1 MDLTLITIISSI
13 VVFLIIT
20 LLLVGALLG
29 VKSKLLPSGP
39 VSLMING
46 EEKVEVSSGGTLLST
61 LGDNKIFL
69 PSACGGGGTCIQCR
83 CQVIE
88 GGGELLPTEEPHFSR
103 KEVSEGWRLGCQ
115 VKVKEDMVI
124 KVPEEVFGIKK
135 WEAKVVRNWNVASFI
150 KEFVVEIPEEMGY
163 KAGGYIQI
171 EIPKCEIN
179 YKDIDISA
187 HPDEHPKDVQKFKL
201 EWDKFNLWNLNM
213 KNSDTVE
220 RAYSMASYP
229 AEGKEIMLNVRIAT
243 PPWDRNKNDWMT
255 VNPGIASSYIFSKK
269 AGDKVTISGPYG
281 EFFINDSDSEM
292 LYVGG
297 GAGMAP
303 MRSHLYHLFRTLK
316 TGRTVTFWY
325 GGRSKRELFYVDHFK
340 ALEKDFEN
348 FKFYIALSE
357 PLEEDNWKEKKS
369 LDDKDGEGFTGFV
382 HQVVIDNYLNY
393 HESPEDIEV
402 YFCGPPLMNQA
413 VEKMADDFGI
423 PPENVRFDDFG
434 G

>member
-187 HPDEHPKDVQKFKL
+187 HPDEHPKDVQ
-201 EWDKFNLWNLNM
+201 NLN
-213 KNSDTVE
+213 
-220 RAYSMASYP
+220 
-229 AEGKEIMLNVRIAT
+229 
-243 PPWDRNKNDWMT
+243 
-255 VNPGIASSYIFSKK
+255 
-269 AGDKVTISGPYG
+269 
-281 EFFINDSDSEM
+281 
-292 LYVGG
+292 
-297 GAGMAP
+297 
-303 MRSHLYHLFRTLK
+303 
-316 TGRTVTFWY
+316 
-325 GGRSKRELFYVDHFK
+325 
-340 ALEKDFEN
+340 
-348 FKFYIALSE
+348 
-357 PLEEDNWKEKKS
+357 
-369 LDDKDGEGFTGFV
+369 
-382 HQVVIDNYLNY
+382 
-393 HESPEDIEV
+393 
-402 YFCGPPLMNQA
+402 
-413 VEKMADDFGI
+413 
-423 PPENVRFDDFG
+423 
-434 G
+434 